1 MKSRGGVLPPWGEK
15 TSPLRRMKMRI
26 IDLALK
32 DLSQVFRDKR
42 SLMFLV
48 AMPIIFTF
56 FMGFAYKSGKDN
68 DADRDLRI
76 PLGWVNNDPGG
87 YVSGQLFEMLSASDA
102 VKLVELAPDAVDE
115 SVRKGEV
122 AGALIVPAGYSV
134 QVSAGD
140 DTSPQGDKQLTLVA
154 DTNSAQGQSL
164 FQLVRTSVTKVM
176 SAVEIA
182 RLSAETVGKPN
193 DASELTES
201 FASASQ
207 AWSESDSTSL
217 VKVELVME
225 ESFLG
230 DWYGDNPYN
239 QASPGILVMFA
250 IMGLVSSGQILVQE
264 RKTRTLQRMMSTSMR
279 SWEIIAGHTLA
290 MFAVVFAQIALLVIF
305 GQLVLSVDYLH
316 APLGT
321 FLVSVALSL
330 WVAAMGMVIGTTV
343 REDSQVIL
351 FALMAMFIFSAL
363 GGIWFPLE
371 VASGA
376 FATIGR
382 VMPSAWAM
390 TGYQNILMR
399 GLGLE
404 SAWMPTLV
412 LLAYALGFFV
422 LAVWRFRKMDV

>member
-1 MKSRGGVLPPWGEK
+1 
-15 TSPLRRMKMRI
+15 MRI

-68 DADRDLRI
+68 DANRDTRI
-76 PLGWVNNDPGG
+76 PLGWVNNDPSG
-87 YVSGQLFEMLSASDA
+87 YVARQLFEMLSNSDS
-102 VKLVELAPDAVDE
+102 VRLVELTADAVDE
-115 SVRKGEV
+115 SIRKGEV
-122 AGALIVPAGYSV
+122 AGALIVPSGYSE
-134 QVSAGD
+134 QASAGNEA
-140 DTSPQGDKQLTLVA
+140 QLSLIA
-154 DTNSAQGQSL
+154 DISSAQGQSL
-164 FQLVRTSVTKVM
+164 FQLVRTSVTKLM

-182 RLSAETVGKPN
+182 RLSADLVGKPN
-193 DASELTES
+193 DASELNES
-201 FASASQ
+201 FASASR
-207 AWSESDSTSL
+207 AWSEADSAAL
-217 VKVELVME
+217 VKVEMVME

-239 QASPGILVMFA
+239 QASPGILVQFA
-250 IMGLVSSGQILVQE
+250 IMGLVASGQILVQE
-264 RKTRTLQRMMSTSMR
+264 RKMRTLQRLMSTAMR
-279 SWEIIAGHTLA
+279 PWEIVAGHTLA
-290 MFAVVFAQIALLVIF
+290 MFAVVFLQIALLVVF
-305 GQLVLSVDYLH
+305 GQLALSVDYLRE
-316 APLGT
+316 PLGT
-321 FLVSVALSL
+321 LLVSVALSL
-330 WVAAMGMVIGTTV
+330 WVAAMGLLIGTV
-343 REDSQVIL
+343 VKDDSQVVL

-363 GGIWFPLE
+363 GGTWFPLE

-376 FATIGR
+376 FAAIGK

-404 SAWMPTLV
+404 SAWMPTLI

>member
-1 MKSRGGVLPPWGEK
+1 
-15 TSPLRRMKMRI
+15 MRI

-68 DADRDLRI
+68 DANRDTRI
-76 PLGWVNNDPGG
+76 PLGWVNNDPSG
-87 YVSGQLFEMLSASDA
+87 YVSRQLFKMLSNSDS
-102 VKLVELAPDAVDE
+102 VRLVELTADAVDE
-115 SVRKGEV
+115 SIRKGEA
-122 AGALIVPAGYSV
+122 AGALIVPAGYSE
-134 QVSAGD
+134 QVSAGNEA
-140 DTSPQGDKQLTLVA
+140 QLTLIA
-154 DTNSAQGQSL
+154 DTSFAQGQSL
-164 FQLVRTSVTKVM
+164 FQLVRTSVTKLM

-207 AWSESDSTSL
+207 AWSEADSASL
-217 VKVELVME
+217 VKVEFAVD

-239 QASPGILVMFA
+239 QASPGILVQFA
-250 IMGLVSSGQILVQE
+250 IMGLVASGQILVQE
-264 RKTRTLQRMMSTSMR
+264 RKTRTLQRLMSTAMR
-279 SWEIIAGHTLA
+279 PWEIVAGHTLA
-290 MFAVVFAQIALLVIF
+290 MFAVVFAQIALLVVF
-305 GQLVLSVDYLH
+305 GQLALSVDYLRE
-316 APLGT
+316 PLAT
-321 FLVSVALSL
+321 LLVSVALSL
-330 WVAAMGMVIGTTV
+330 WVAAMGLLIGTV
-343 REDSQVIL
+343 VKDDSQVVL

-363 GGIWFPLE
+363 GGTWFPLE

-376 FATIGR
+376 FAAIGKA
-382 VMPSAWAM
+382 MPSAWAM

-404 SAWMPTLV
+404 SAWMPTLI

-422 LAVWRFRKMDV
+422 LAVWRFRKMDG